1 MNGVVTPD
9 IIHTINDQD
18 DQSISADPLNIQN
31 IQESITPTENSNSC
45 VKNAK
50 VPKKRTPMKQLKIT
64 SVFKRKMSPG
74 KEADTLRENIKV
86 SRNDDT
92 KS

>member
-9 IIHTINDQD
+9 VIHTINDQG

-31 IQESITPTENSNSC
+31 SREGLTPTENSC

-74 KEADTLRENIKV
+74 KEADSLRENIKV
-86 SRNDDT
+86 SRNDNS

>member
-9 IIHTINDQD
+9 VIHTINDQG
-18 DQSISADPLNIQN
+18 DQSISVDPLNIQN
-31 IQESITPTENSNSC
+31 IQEGLTPTENSS
-45 VKNAK
+45 VKKNAEE
-50 VPKKRTPMKQLKIT
+50 PKKRTPMKQLKIT

-74 KEADTLRENIKV
+74 KEADSLRENIKV
-86 SRNDDT
+86 SRNDNS